1 MVVNMNNII
10 IRTKRTEMK
19 FPLHFIN
26 PQIIVNA
33 INDKET
39 IEFMDA
45 VATMDYTKKDA
56 LNFIEFLKYTE
67 NSIEELELG
76 IFDIDTKKFIGMCTL
91 ENINKEYSVCE
102 LGYWLDKKYVGKG
115 YMTECANA
123 IIQFAKNE
131 LNMKSINAFVITE
144 HKRSIL
150 LLERL
155 GFVRMQLLENDT
167 KNKGKQANRYWYKL
181 QLQ

>member
-1 MVVNMNNII
+1 MVINMNNITI
-10 IRTKRTEMK
+10 HTKRTEMK
-19 FPLHFIN
+19 FPLPFIT
-26 PQIIVNA
+26 PQIIKDA

-39 IEFMDA
+39 IEFMSA
-45 VATMDYTKKDA
+45 IPTMEYTEKDA

-67 NSIEELELG
+67 NSNEELELG
-76 IFDIDTKKFIGMCTL
+76 IFDINTKKFIGMCTL
-91 ENINKEYSVCE
+91 ENINNKYSVCE

-131 LNMKSINAFVITE
+131 LNMKSINAFVVTE
-144 HKRSIL
+144 HKKSIL

-155 GFVRMQLLENDT
+155 GFVRMQLLENDDE
-167 KNKGKQANRYWYKL
+167 NKGRLVNRYWYKL